1 MNMSKQESAALAD
14 AVMACDASRER
25 ALLAADAVALRALVH
40 DDLVYTHSTGR
51 QDDTASYVRAVASGK
66 ARYRAMERTELRC
79 RVQGD
84 VAVLDGKVRMHV
96 EIEGVEKRLVNRF
109 MATWVLVDGTPRMFS
124 WASTGMPL
132 PASATP

>member
-1 MNMSKQESAALAD
+1 MAD
-14 AVMACDASRER
+14 VVLACDASRER
-25 ALLAADAVALRALVH
+25 ALLAGDAEALRALVH

-51 QDDTASYVRAVASGK
+51 QDDKASYVQAIAFGK
-66 ARYRAMERTELRC
+66 SRYMRMERTDLRC

-96 EIEGVEKRLVNRF
+96 EIDGVEKHLLNRF

-132 PASATP
+132 PASVMP